1 MFKLYRVDRVDRD
14 GRKPK
19 AVYIGERSTI
29 NKARKFL
36 AQRSDAGAAGVFFD
50 YGAQELVPFRTPQP
64 DPHANRRPRRIFHVA
79 TTGRPGPR
87 PGRVSQGGA
96 S

>member
-1 MFKLYRVDRVDRD
+1 MFRLYRVDRD

-29 NKARKFL
+29 TKARKFL
-36 AQRSDAGAAGVFFD
+36 AQRSDAGSAGVFFEF
-50 YGAQELVPFRTPQP
+50 GSEELAPFRTPQP
-64 DPHANRRPRRIFHVA
+64 DPHAGRRPRRSFHVA